1 MAIKKTETKV
11 ENKVETKVNTQAETA
26 TLPFTKEK
34 NQEVRETKS
43 IDFCWAVRDERVKIP
58 VKRESDAGYDI
69 YAFFEEDYIIINP
82 KQSRIINT
90 GLYSALPENYFLEF
104 KERSSTAKYNMG
116 IRAGVIEGTYR
127 GELLV
132 CISNHNNAPLAIA
145 KDTISEEEIKQQVS
159 QNCKIYPY
167 EKAIVQGILRK
178 IEPAQFRTIP
188 LEELKK
194 MTTIRGDGGFGSTG
208 K

>member
-1 MAIKKTETKV
+1 MAIKKT
-11 ENKVETKVNTQAETA
+11 ENKVETKVNTQVETV

-34 NQEVRETKS
+34 TQEVRETKS

-132 CISNHNNAPLAIA
+132 CISNHNNVPLAIA
-145 KDTISEEEIKQQVS
+145 KDTITEKEIKQQVAPTTI
-159 QNCKIYPY
+159 IYPY
-167 EKAIVQGILRK
+167 EKAITQGILRK

-194 MTTIRGDGGFGSTG
+194 MTTIRGEGGFGSTG

>member
-11 ENKVETKVNTQAETA
+11 ETKVETQVETA
-26 TLPFTKEK
+26 TLPFVKEK
-34 NQEVRETKS
+34 TQETRETKS
-43 IDFCWAVRDERVKIP
+43 IDFCWAASDERVKIP
-58 VKRESDAGYDI
+58 EKRESDAGYDI

-132 CISNHNNAPLAIA
+132 CISNHNNVPLAIA
-145 KDTISEEEIKQQVS
+145 KDTITEKEIKQQVAPTTI
-159 QNCKIYPY
+159 IYPY

-194 MTTIRGDGGFGSTG
+194 MKTIRGEGGFGSTG

>member
-11 ENKVETKVNTQAETA
+11 ENKVNTQVEIA
-26 TLPFTKEK
+26 TLPFVKEK
-34 NQEVRETKS
+34 TQETRETKS
-43 IDFCWAVRDERVKIP
+43 IDFCWAASDERVKIP

-132 CISNHNNAPLAIA
+132 CISNHNNVPLAIA
-145 KDTISEEEIKQQVS
+145 KDTITEEEIKEQVS

-167 EKAIVQGILRK
+167 EKAITQGILRK

-194 MTTIRGDGGFGSTG
+194 MTTIRGEGGFGSTG

>member
-1 MAIKKTETKV
+1 MAIKKT
-11 ENKVETKVNTQAETA
+11 ENKVETKVNTQVETA

-43 IDFCWAVRDERVKIP
+43 IDFCWAASDERVKIP
-58 VKRESDAGYDI
+58 EKRESDAGYDI

-145 KDTISEEEIKQQVS
+145 KDTISEEEIKQQVAPTTI
-159 QNCKIYPY
+159 IYPY

-178 IEPAQFRTIP
+178 IEPAQFTTIP

-194 MTTIRGDGGFGSTG
+194 MTTIRGEGGFGSTG